1 MHRATLEAV
10 GLKTEFNIPAGILFS
25 PDFEPERYGLKEDDM
40 KTIGVLRDFVAQYNR
55 EIPVDDRRPVMN
67 ASQAVQAM
75 YPTLRGLDHE
85 EVWALFL
92 SKANLP
98 IRKELIC
105 TGSHGATVIDTRKV
119 IKDAL
124 ELNADG
130 VILFHNHPSGNPM
143 PSHSDIAETSKLSN
157 ALKVFDLSL
166 VDHLIIS
173 DSKYYSFTE
182 EKVIRMTQGK

>member
-10 GLKTEFNIPAGILFS
+10 GLKTEFNIPAGVLFS
-25 PDFEPERYGLKEDDM
+25 ADFEPERYGLSNED
-40 KTIGVLRDFVAQYNR
+40 KRTIGILRDFVAQYNR
-55 EIPVDDRRPVMN
+55 EIPVDDRKPVLN
-67 ASQAVQAM
+67 ARQAAEAL

-98 IRKELIC
+98 IRKEPIC
-105 TGSHGATVIDTRKV
+105 TGALGSTVINTRKV

-124 ELNADG
+124 ELNASG
-130 VILFHNHPSGNPM
+130 LILFHNHPSGNPM
-143 PSHSDIAETSKLSN
+143 PSQSDIAETGKLVR

-166 VDHLIIS
+166 VDHVIIS

-182 EKVIRMTQGK
+182 EKVVRMTTGK